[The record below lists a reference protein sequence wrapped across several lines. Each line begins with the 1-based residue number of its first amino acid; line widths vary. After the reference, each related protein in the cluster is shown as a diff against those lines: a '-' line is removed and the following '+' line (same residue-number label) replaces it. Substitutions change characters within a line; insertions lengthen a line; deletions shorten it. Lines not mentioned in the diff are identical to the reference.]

1 MKIEIHVLQS
11 FPPANLNR
19 DENGMPKST
28 VFGGRPRARISSQC
42 QKRAVRKYYH
52 ENHDELG
59 IDPSLFADRSRSF
72 NRELTKVLIDLGITS
87 EQAEITAK
95 FTISVLTEKPKKDK
109 DNKSKKA
116 KKNDDTPDD
125 DIEESNSDPAGSS
138 KSDTILFLGR
148 TEVISIAQ
156 IIKDNWSD
164 LKGLLTVDKSA
175 LDKLK
180 KLIVP
185 VIQPPKD
192 SKSAFG
198 KSGDVALFGR
208 MMAVLPEGKVDASVQ
223 MAHAI
228 SVNTL
233 QQEFDFFTAVDDLG
247 TTDDQ
252 GADHLGETGYNSST
266 YYRYTNVDIEQL
278 TKNLG
283 STESVQSVVKAFA
296 QAFVQAIP
304 SGHQNSFAAHTPPA
318 LVMVVVRN
326 GQPISLVDAFEE
338 PVRPSSSKSLLDNA
352 VIAIDTHWADLTKM
366 YGNKTEY
373 VGVVTRSK
381 LAAGLTNLKSEEKP
395 SVEELLAAALA
406 IAFPGA

>member
-1 MKIEIHVLQS
+1 MKIEIHLLQS

-28 VFGGRPRARISSQC
+28 IFGGRPRARISSQC

-52 ENHDELG
+52 EHHNELG
-59 IDPSLFADRSRSF
+59 IDPNLFADRSRSF
-72 NRELTKVLIDLGITS
+72 NRELTKLLIDVGIIS
-87 EQAEITAK
+87 GQAEIVAK
-95 FTISVLTEKPKKDK
+95 LAVSVLTEKPKKEKDK
-109 DNKSKKA
+109 KGKNA
-116 KKNDDTPDD
+116 KKNEDVQDDET
-125 DIEESNSDPAGSS
+125 EENTSEPTSSS

-148 TEVISIAQ
+148 TEVKSIAQ

-164 LKGLLTVDKSA
+164 IEESLATEVSA
-175 LDKLK
+175 LGKLK

-185 VIQPPKD
+185 VVQPPKD
-192 SKSAFG
+192 SKNAFG

-208 MMAVLPEGKVDASVQ
+208 MMAVLPEGKVDAAVQ

-228 SVNTL
+228 SVNAL

-247 TTDDQ
+247 TDDDP

-278 TKNLG
+278 TKNIG
-283 STESVQSVVKAFA
+283 SSESVKSIVKAFV

-318 LVMVVVRN
+318 LVMIVVRKS
-326 GQPISLVDAFEE
+326 QPISLVDAFEE
-338 PVRPSSSKSLLDNA
+338 PIRPRDGKSLLDNA
-352 VIAIDTHWADLTKM
+352 VTAIDTHWADLTKM

-381 LAAGLTNLKSEEKP
+381 LAAGLLNLKSDEKN
-395 SVEELLAAALA
+395 SVEELLTAALA
-406 IAFPGA
+406 KAFPGA

>member
-1 MKIEIHVLQS
+1 MKIEIHILQS

-52 ENHDELG
+52 EHHKELG
-59 IDPSLFADRSRSF
+59 IASNLFADRSRKWMP
-72 NRELTKVLIDLGITS
+72 ELKKLLIDGNIAKA
-87 EQAEITAK
+87 QAEIAAK
-95 FTISVLTEKPKKDK
+95 LALAVLGAKIEGDGVV
-109 DNKSKKA
+109 KSK
-116 KKNDDTPDD
+116 
-125 DIEESNSDPAGSS
+125 
-138 KSDTILFLGR
+138 TILFLGR
-148 TEVISIAQ
+148 TEIAA
-156 IIKDNWSD
+156 IADILIKNWSVIEPS
-164 LKGLLTVDKSA
+164 LQVKEPSLPTKEPNIP
-175 LDKLK
+175 
-180 KLIVP
+180 KLIE
-185 VIQPPKD
+185 KALTD
-192 SKSAFG
+192 TG
-198 KSGDVALFGR
+198 KPGDVALFGR
-208 MMAVLPEGKVDASVQ
+208 MMAALPTVNVDASVQ

-247 TTDDQ
+247 DREEDEQ
-252 GADHLGETGYNSST
+252 EAENKGADHLGETGYNSST
-266 YYRYTNVDIEQL
+266 YYRYTNVDLEQL

-304 SGHQNSFAAHTPPA
+304 TGHQNSFAAHTPPA
-318 LVMVVVRN
+318 LVMMVVRK

-338 PVRPSSSKSLLDNA
+338 PVRPSGTKSLLDNA
-352 VIAIDTHWADLTKM
+352 VIAIDTHWQDLNKM

-381 LAAGLTNLKSEEKP
+381 LASHLKNLKSDEKD
-395 SVEELLAAALA
+395 SVEALLTATLA
-406 IAFPGA
+406 KAFPGA

>member
-42 QKRAVRKYYH
+42 QKRAVRIFYQQNSDLQPAH
-52 ENHDELG
+52 
-59 IDPSLFADRSRSF
+59 FAQRSRAWMP
-72 NRELTKVLIDLGITS
+72 ELKQLLVDGNIA
-87 EQAEITAK
+87 EAQAEIAAK
-95 FTISVLTEKPKKDK
+95 LALAVLGAKIEKDG
-109 DNKSKKA
+109 DVKSK
-116 KKNDDTPDD
+116 
-125 DIEESNSDPAGSS
+125 
-138 KSDTILFLGR
+138 TILFLGR
-148 TEVISIAQ
+148 TEIAAIADILTKNWSAIEPSLQ
-156 IIKDNWSD
+156 AKEPSLPIKDPN
-164 LKGLLTVDKSA
+164 VP
-175 LDKLK
+175 
-180 KLIVP
+180 KLIE
-185 VIQPPKD
+185 KALTD
-192 SKSAFG
+192 TG
-198 KSGDVALFGR
+198 KPGDVALFGR
-208 MMAVLPEGKVDASVQ
+208 MMASLPTVNVDASVQ

-247 TTDDQ
+247 DREEDDQ

-283 STESVQSVVKAFA
+283 SIESVQSVVKAFA

-338 PVRPSSSKSLLDNA
+338 PVRPSGSKSLLDNA

-381 LAAGLTNLKSEEKP
+381 LATGLTNLKGDEKN
-395 SVEELLAAALA
+395 SVEDLLTAALKT
-406 IAFPGA
+406 AFPGGN

>member
-42 QKRAVRKYYH
+42 QKRAVRIFYQQNSDLQPAH
-52 ENHDELG
+52 
-59 IDPSLFADRSRSF
+59 FAQRSRAWMP
-72 NRELTKVLIDLGITS
+72 ELKQLLVDGNIA
-87 EQAEITAK
+87 EAQAEIAAK
-95 FTISVLTEKPKKDK
+95 LALAVLGAKIEKDG
-109 DNKSKKA
+109 DVKSK
-116 KKNDDTPDD
+116 
-125 DIEESNSDPAGSS
+125 
-138 KSDTILFLGR
+138 TILFLGR
-148 TEVISIAQ
+148 TEIAA
-156 IIKDNWSD
+156 IANILTKNWS
-164 LKGLLTVDKSA
+164 A
-175 LDKLK
+175 LEPSLQAKEPSFPVK
-180 KLIVP
+180 EPNIPKLIE
-185 VIQPPKD
+185 KALTD
-192 SKSAFG
+192 AG
-198 KSGDVALFGR
+198 KPGDVALFGR
-208 MMAVLPEGKVDASVQ
+208 MMASLPTVNVDASVQ

-247 TTDDQ
+247 DREEDDQ

-283 STESVQSVVKAFA
+283 SPESVQSVVKAFA

-338 PVRPSSSKSLLDNA
+338 PVRPSGSKSLLDNA
-352 VIAIDTHWADLTKM
+352 VAAIDTHWADLTKM

-381 LAAGLTNLKSEEKP
+381 LAAGLTNLKGEEKP
-395 SVEELLAAALA
+395 SVEELLTAALA

>member
-1 MKIEIHVLQS
+1 MKIEIHILQS

-42 QKRAVRKYYH
+42 QKRAVRLFYQQ
-52 ENHDELG
+52 NSDLQ
-59 IDPSLFADRSRSF
+59 PSHFAQRSRAWMP
-72 NRELTKVLIDLGITS
+72 ELKQLLLNANIA
-87 EQAEITAK
+87 EAQAEIAAK
-95 FTISVLTEKPKKDK
+95 LALAVLGAKIEGDGVVE
-109 DNKSKKA
+109 SK
-116 KKNDDTPDD
+116 
-125 DIEESNSDPAGSS
+125 
-138 KSDTILFLGR
+138 TILFLGR
-148 TEVISIAQ
+148 TEIAT
-156 IIKDNWSD
+156 IADILTKNWSAIEPS
-164 LKGLLTVDKSA
+164 LQAKEPSLPTKEPNVP
-175 LDKLK
+175 
-180 KLIVP
+180 KLIE
-185 VIQPPKD
+185 KALAD
-192 SKSAFG
+192 KG
-198 KSGDVALFGR
+198 KPGDVALFGR
-208 MMAVLPEGKVDASVQ
+208 MMAALPTVNVDASVQ

-247 TTDDQ
+247 SGEDQ
-252 GADHLGETGYNSST
+252 GADHIGETGYNSST

-283 STESVQSVVKAFA
+283 SSESVQDVVKAFA

-318 LVMVVVRN
+318 LVMVVVRK

-338 PVRPSSSKSLLDNA
+338 PVRPNGNKSLLDNA
-352 VIAIDTHWADLTKM
+352 VIAIDAHWADLIKM

-381 LAAGLTNLKSEEKP
+381 LAAGLTNLKSEEKD
-395 SVEELLAAALA
+395 SVEELLTAAFA